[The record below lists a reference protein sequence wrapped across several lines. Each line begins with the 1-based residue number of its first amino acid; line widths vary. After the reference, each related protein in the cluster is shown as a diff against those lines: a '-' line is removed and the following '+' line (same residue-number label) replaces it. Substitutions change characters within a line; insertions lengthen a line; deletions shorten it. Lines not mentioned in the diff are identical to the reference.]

1 MEKNKKL
8 TRGVKEIYV
17 GIDLHKTN
25 WVVSIVSEGEF
36 IRESISIPADT
47 RSLLKMIEPY
57 SHLLRHQ
64 VHFVYEAGCFGFWLC
79 HELILEG
86 YDCIVTPPS
95 LVPVESG
102 NRVKTDRRDSK
113 KLAMYLCKG
122 LLKSIHVPT
131 AEELADRELTRSRG
145 QLVSHRAD
153 VERQIKSKL
162 LLFGYSWP
170 PHHGVWTE
178 KFIGVVKEIIADAP
192 IRRVVEALLRIREN
206 IVKEI
211 KEIEEEIKKLSEQR
225 KYAQEVKL
233 LKGIHGIGDLTA
245 MILLLELGKEL
256 SRFSNSRRFCA
267 YLGLTPSEY
276 SSGGNIRRGNIT
288 HAGNERI
295 RGVLIE
301 SSWILIRRDI
311 HLLGV
316 YKRLRARSGG
326 KRAIVAIARRLAC
339 RIRQMLLH
347 KKEYGI
353 AA

>member
-8 TRGVKEIYV
+8 SGGVKEIYV
-17 GIDLHKTN
+17 GIDLHKVQ

-36 IRESISIPADT
+36 LRESVSIPSGT
-47 RSLLKMIEPY
+47 KHLLRMIEPY
-57 SHLLRHQ
+57 SHLPRHQ

-79 HELILEG
+79 HELTLEG

-102 NRVKTDRRDSK
+102 NRVKTDKRDSK

-122 LLKSIHVPT
+122 LLKSIHIPA
-131 AEELADRELTRSRG
+131 AEDLADRELTRSRG

-178 KFIGVVKEIIADAP
+178 KFIGAVKGIIADAP
-192 IRRVVEALLRIREN
+192 IKTVVESLLRIREN

-211 KEIEEEIKKLSEQR
+211 KVIEEEIEKLSEKG

-233 LKGIHGIGDLTA
+233 LKGIHGIGNLTA
-245 MILLLELGKEL
+245 MILLLELGKDL
-256 SRFSNSRRFCA
+256 SRFNNSRQFCA

-276 SSGGNIRRGNIT
+276 SSGENIRRGNIT

-295 RGVLIE
+295 RSVLIE
-301 SSWILIRRDI
+301 SSWILIRRDK
-311 HLLGV
+311 HLLAV
-316 YKRLRARSGG
+316 YERLRARCGG

-347 KKEYGI
+347 REEYRI